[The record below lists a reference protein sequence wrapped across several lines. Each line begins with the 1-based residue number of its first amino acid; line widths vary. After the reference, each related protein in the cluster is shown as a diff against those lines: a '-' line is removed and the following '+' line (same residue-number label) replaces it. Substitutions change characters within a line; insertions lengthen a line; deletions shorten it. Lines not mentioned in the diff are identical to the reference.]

1 MPVPSTK
8 LGLPAERK
16 GESADVIATPGRTCS
31 GWHVIGVTRKA
42 TEAEDIAAAV
52 SAAPGVAALSGGRLG
67 GVGTYL
73 PGRRVTGVVIRDN
86 DLEVHII
93 GRYGVSVAE
102 IAAEVRRAVEPY
114 AGDRTVHV
122 IIEDL
127 A

>member
-1 MPVPSTK
+1 MSSPFHDEPAPVGPS
-8 LGLPAERK
+8 
-16 GESADVIATPGRTCS
+16 SASS
-31 GWHVIGVTRKA
+31 GP
-42 TEAEDIAAAV
+42 AEDIAAAV

-73 PGRRVTGVVIRDN
+73 PGRRVTGVVLRDN
-86 DLEVHII
+86 DLEVHIV
-93 GRYGVSVAE
+93 GRYGVPVAE

-122 IIEDL
+122 IVEDL

>member
-1 MPVPSTK
+1 MEQAWIR
-8 LGLPAERK
+8 LAGALIGLA
-16 GESADVIATPGRTCS
+16 
-31 GWHVIGVTRKA
+31 
-42 TEAEDIAAAV
+42 
-52 SAAPGVAALSGGRLG
+52 
-67 GVGTYL
+67 
-73 PGRRVTGVVIRDN
+73 PGRRVTGVVLRDD
-86 DLEVHII
+86 DLEVHVV

>member
-1 MPVPSTK
+1 MS
-8 LGLPAERK
+8 LPRQDDHPPLNA
-16 GESADVIATPGRTCS
+16 SAATASIPDADAIA
-31 GWHVIGVTRKA
+31 V
-42 TEAEDIAAAV
+42 AV
-52 SAAPGVAALSGGRLG
+52 SAASGVAALSGGRFG

-73 PGRRVTGVVIRDN
+73 PGRRVTGVVIGDD
-86 DLEVHII
+86 DLEVHVV
-93 GRYGVSVAE
+93 GRYGVPVAE